1 MKKSLALMS
10 LLTFLSVGVPAMPIN
25 TPPTVDAGNDFA
37 MLTGSSAFL
46 SGSAID
52 VDGDD
57 IATIWSQIAGVP
69 FTIVDDINPLSQ
81 VQSPGAVAIGGVEV
95 TLELLAYDG
104 TDIVT
109 DTVDIWIYN
118 AGEENSIP
126 ARFLAVVPTPA
137 TFALIA
143 LGLVGM
149 RRSHSK
155 DTAQHQAPPLS

>member
-1 MKKSLALMS
+1 
-10 LLTFLSVGVPAMPIN
+10 MPIN
-25 TPPTVDAGNDFA
+25 TPPRVDAGNDFA
-37 MLTGSSAFL
+37 MRTGSSAFL

-109 DTVDIWIYN
+109 DTVDIW
-118 AGEENSIP
+118 
-126 ARFLAVVPTPA
+126 
-137 TFALIA
+137 
-143 LGLVGM
+143 
-149 RRSHSK
+149 
-155 DTAQHQAPPLS
+155 